1 MMDGGQAFPTYS
13 PEVGAQGMSLRD
25 WLAGQALAGM
35 LANQERLKIIV
46 NHEDTQAEADRKIA
60 IQAYRHADA
69 MIAARTDGGDDD

>member
-1 MMDGGQAFPTYS
+1 
-13 PEVGAQGMSLRD
+13 MSSNDEWKLRD

-46 NHEDTQAEADRKIA
+46 NHEDTQAEADKKIA

-69 MIAARTDGGDDD
+69 MLAARTDGGDDA